1 MILDAFYS
9 TGKSEILKYYCKKL
23 LKKGEIVHYFNQR
36 PAGHNEESGLL
47 PFTLMLQKQFS
58 SNVVKE
64 TTFLFGV
71 DSVKG
76 FLQRHKIE
84 PTHHVIFDEVI
95 CAKYSSRFTDSLI
108 AMKENVASFWVA
120 MGSQPITGNNLS
132 IFCSLG
138 IGTSIYI

>member
-1 MILDAFYS
+1 
-9 TGKSEILKYYCKKL
+9 
-23 LKKGEIVHYFNQR
+23 
-36 PAGHNEESGLL
+36 
-47 PFTLMLQKQFS
+47 MLQNQFT

-76 FLQRHKIE
+76 FLQKYEIE

-95 CAKYSSRFTDSLI
+95 CTKYSNRFTDSLI

-132 IFCSLG
+132 ICAVWIWEHQYITYLSTFLDINLEQKVDKKGHLLAHSTHECLYN
-138 IGTSIYI
+138 TSISLILM